1 MRGEPE
7 LVDEVRAKEILSEEE
22 FEVKVDL
29 GLGSESA
36 KYWTCDF
43 SYVGSS
49 AFDLLKEL
57 MTHNNYRST
66 CGSMEITGVE
76 RRASNVLP
84 IRSNSIYWCDSY
96 QWFSHCCWGAEVDLI
111 SDVLSTLSLIRSLAS
126 DCHGSPHTEIRDV

>member
-1 MRGEPE
+1 VRGEPE
-7 LVDEVRAKEILSEEE
+7 PVDEVRAKEILSEEE

-29 GLGSESA
+29 GLGNESA

-43 SYVGSS
+43 SYVGFS
-49 AFDLLKEL
+49 AFDPLKEM
-57 MTHNNYRST
+57 MTRDNYRST
-66 CGSMEITGVE
+66 CGSMGITGVK
-76 RRASNVLP
+76 RRASNVLS

-96 QWFSHCCWGAEVDLI
+96 QWLSHCCWGAGVDLI